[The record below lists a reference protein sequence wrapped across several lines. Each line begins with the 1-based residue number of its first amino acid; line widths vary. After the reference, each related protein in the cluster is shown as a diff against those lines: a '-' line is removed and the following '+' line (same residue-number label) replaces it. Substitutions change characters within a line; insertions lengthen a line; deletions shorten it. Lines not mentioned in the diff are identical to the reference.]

1 MTAIRLIIADDHML
15 MRAGV
20 RKLLE
25 LVEGVEVVGETGN
38 GLDVGDL
45 VATLSPEIVLLDIN
59 MPGLDGLEVT
69 AQLTKAWPNTRVL
82 ILSMYD
88 SDEYVSQALANGAKG
103 YILKDAA
110 PAELENA
117 IQTVMRGDTYLSTA
131 VSQHVLGAYVQ
142 RVRGERP
149 ATVSL
154 SPRQREVLRLIAQ
167 GHSTKDI
174 ARTLDLSVKTVETHR
189 TRLMQQ
195 LDVHEITGLVRYA
208 LRIGLIAVT

>member
-167 GHSTKDI
+167 GHSTKDL

>member
-1 MTAIRLIIADDHML
+1 MTPIRLIIADDHML

-45 VATLSPEIVLLDIN
+45 VAALSPDIVLLDIN

-69 AQLTKAWPNTRVL
+69 AQLTKAWPATRVL

-117 IQTVMRGDTYLSTA
+117 IQTVLRGGTYLSTA

-142 RVRGERP
+142 RLRGEKP
-149 ATVSL
+149 ATVNL

-174 ARTLDLSVKTVETHR
+174 ARHLDLSVKTVETHR

-208 LRIGLIAVT
+208 LRIGLIAIT

>member
-25 LVEGVEVVGETGN
+25 LVDGVEVVGETGN

-45 VATLSPEIVLLDIN
+45 VAALSPDIVLLDIN

-69 AQLTKAWPNTRVL
+69 AQLTKAWPDTRVL

-131 VSQHVLGAYVQ
+131 VSQHVLDAYVQ
-142 RVRGERP
+142 RLRGEKP

-174 ARTLDLSVKTVETHR
+174 ARHLDLSVKTVETHR

-208 LRIGLIAVT
+208 LRIGLIAIT